1 MEFTNEEMV
10 KSLTSLIDETLEE
23 IEEIKKSKFAA
34 SEISLGDDKSGIAD
48 RSKNGKLEAKKA
60 EDEDEEDEDEEDEDD
75 MDKAEYG
82 MDKADCMDKA
92 EDEDEEEDE
101 DEDEEKDEKMSKA
114 MSSMK
119 ELKMPTKKEL
129 KIAKKPDAEGKR
141 LAAKYGSK
149 KMKKSEDAEEMEDS
163 LMKSYVDEKV
173 SSLEKA
179 ISRLT
184 DLVESIADAPAP
196 RKGVPAGVAPLHKSQ
211 EESEPLSKSQV
222 ANQLFELKKSGKQI
236 DSADIFKVETGNNL
250 TVLEI
255 ANKYGLR

>member
-48 RSKNGKLEAKKA
+48 KSKNGKLEAKKA
-60 EDEDEEDEDEEDEDD
+60 EEDEEDEDEEDDD
-75 MDKAEYG
+75 MDKADCMDKAEDD

-92 EDEDEEEDE
+92 EDEEDEEEDE
-101 DEDEEKDEKMSKA
+101 EHEEKKE
-114 MSSMK
+114 MK
-119 ELKMPTKKEL
+119 HKKE
-129 KIAKKPDAEGKR
+129 
-141 LAAKYGSK
+141 
-149 KMKKSEDAEEMEDS
+149 MKKSLKESES

-184 DLVESIADAPAP
+184 NLVESIADAPAP
-196 RKGVPAGVAPLHKSQ
+196 RKGVPAGVAPLHKST
-211 EESEPLSKSQV
+211 EEQEPLSKSQV
-222 ANQLFELKKSGKQI
+222 ANQLFELKKSGKPV
-236 DSADIFKVETGNNL
+236 DSADIFKVETGSNL

>member
-48 RSKNGKLEAKKA
+48 KSKNGKLEAKKA
-60 EDEDEEDEDEEDEDD
+60 EDKDEEEDEDEDEDESDD
-75 MDKAEYG
+75 D

-92 EDEDEEEDE
+92 EDEDE
-101 DEDEEKDEKMSKA
+101 DEDEEHEKKESKKHEKKEPKKEE
-114 MSSMK
+114 MK
-119 ELKMPTKKEL
+119 E
-129 KIAKKPDAEGKR
+129 
-141 LAAKYGSK
+141 
-149 KMKKSEDAEEMEDS
+149 MKKSLKNSED
-163 LMKSYVDEKV
+163 LMKSYVDQRF
-173 SSLEKA
+173 SSLEKT
-179 ISRLT
+179 ISKLAAA
-184 DLVESIADAPAP
+184 VEAIADAPVQ
-196 RKGVPAGVAPLHKSQ
+196 RKGVPAGMAPLHKST
-211 EESEPLSKSQV
+211 EEAEPLSKSDV
-222 ANQLFELKKSGKQI
+222 ASKLFELKKTGTQV

>member
-48 RSKNGKLEAKKA
+48 KSKNGKLEAKKA
-60 EDEDEEDEDEEDEDD
+60 EDKDEDKDEDEDEDESDD
-75 MDKAEYG
+75 D

-92 EDEDEEEDE
+92 EDEDEDEEDE
-101 DEDEEKDEKMSKA
+101 EHEKKESKKHEKKEPKKEE
-114 MSSMK
+114 MK
-119 ELKMPTKKEL
+119 E
-129 KIAKKPDAEGKR
+129 
-141 LAAKYGSK
+141 
-149 KMKKSEDAEEMEDS
+149 MKKSLKNSED
-163 LMKSYVDEKV
+163 LMKSYVDQRF
-173 SSLEKA
+173 SSLEKT
-179 ISRLT
+179 ISKLAAA
-184 DLVESIADAPAP
+184 VEAIADAPVQ
-196 RKGVPAGVAPLHKSQ
+196 RKGVPAGVAPLHKST
-211 EESEPLSKSQV
+211 EEAEPLSKSQV
-222 ANQLFELKKSGKQI
+222 ATRLFELKKTGTQV

>member
-48 RSKNGKLEAKKA
+48 KSKNGKLEAKKA
-60 EDEDEEDEDEEDEDD
+60 EDKDEEEDEDEDESDD
-75 MDKAEYG
+75 D

-92 EDEDEEEDE
+92 EDEDE
-101 DEDEEKDEKMSKA
+101 DEDEEHEKKESKKHEKKEPKKEE
-114 MSSMK
+114 MK
-119 ELKMPTKKEL
+119 E
-129 KIAKKPDAEGKR
+129 
-141 LAAKYGSK
+141 
-149 KMKKSEDAEEMEDS
+149 MKKSLKNSED
-163 LMKSYVDEKV
+163 LMKSYVDQRF
-173 SSLEKA
+173 SSLEKT
-179 ISRLT
+179 ISKLAAA
-184 DLVESIADAPAP
+184 VEAIADAPVQ
-196 RKGVPAGVAPLHKSQ
+196 RKGIPAGVAPLHKST
-211 EESEPLSKSQV
+211 EETEPLSKSDV
-222 ANQLFELKKSGKQI
+222 ASKLFELKKTGTQV